1 MSPISL
7 FPNLASLTPSSA
19 IDLTSLRRPRTEAE
33 EREYQALNDS
43 SLETELQERPLSNWD
58 KRPLSDQVLGYP
70 ALLTGMPKDALVI
83 YISLSSDG
91 LELYGIDCSGI
102 LRCTGQDIRASST
115 RQMVSRYVGL
125 LSTYKDEAPEE
136 ELDVLAWSM
145 SKVFIEPLEDLIQ
158 AKEQIIFVPS
168 GDLARF
174 PLGALLFEN
183 RPLGLQKPVSQVP
196 SLSAFAHL
204 SLRRVAGTA
213 TIASIAR
220 PGSAKEAEAGGP
232 SALPMAGIEALLI
245 GQQFGITPLSAA
257 KVSNEKFCHQM
268 ERCHIM
274 HLSTHG
280 YFDQAAPLLSCI
292 SLADNFRVID
302 LLRVR
307 TKAFLVV
314 FSACLSGTGTTNNGD
329 DVLGFSHAMLAAGA
343 NAFLGALWSAN
354 DLVTMLLMILF
365 YTQLLDA
372 KAPVTLTRLWHQAC
386 LMLYVAEP
394 GQIKALL
401 GSFVAR
407 WDKMEE
413 KGLCPDAF
421 VKNGRRKLEKA
432 RDEWISKSGEP
443 TLNLK
448 HPYFWANFV
457 MIGNANNALRLA
469 EEPQD

>member
-1 MSPISL
+1 M
-7 FPNLASLTPSSA
+7 
-19 IDLTSLRRPRTEAE
+19 
-33 EREYQALNDS
+33 NDS
-43 SLETELQERPLSNWD
+43 SLETELKASPLSNWD
-58 KRPLSDQVLGYP
+58 TRPLSDQVLGYP

-83 YISLSSDG
+83 YIALSADG
-91 LELYGIDCSGI
+91 LELYGIDHSGI
-102 LRCTGQDIRASST
+102 LRCTGQDIIASST

-125 LSTYKDEAPEE
+125 LATYRDEAPGE
-136 ELDVLAWSM
+136 ELDNLAWSM
-145 SKVFIEPLEDLIQ
+145 SKVFIEPLEDLIRI
-158 AKEQIIFVPS
+158 KEQIIFVPS

-174 PLGALLFEN
+174 PLGTLLFEN
-183 RPLGLQKPVSQVP
+183 KPVGLQKPVSQVP

-213 TIASIAR
+213 TIAAIAR
-220 PGSAKEAEAGGP
+220 PGSAEEAQAGGL

-245 GQQFGITPLSAA
+245 GQQFGIAPLSAT
-257 KVSNEKFCHQM
+257 KVSKEKFCQEM

-280 YFDQAAPLLSCI
+280 HFDQAAPLLSYI
-292 SLADNFRVID
+292 TLADNFRVID

-329 DVLGFSHAMLAAGA
+329 NVLGFSHAMLAAGA

-354 DLVTMLLMILF
+354 DLVTMLLMTLF
-365 YTQLLDA
+365 YTQILDA
-372 KAPVTLTRLWHQAC
+372 KEPVTLARLWHQAC
-386 LMLYVAEP
+386 LMLYVAKPE
-394 GQIKALL
+394 QVKALL

-407 WDKMEE
+407 WDRMERD
-413 KGLCPDAF
+413 GLWPNAY

-432 RDEWISKSGEP
+432 RDEWISRSGEP

-448 HPYFWANFV
+448 HPYFWANYV
-457 MIGNANNALRLA
+457 MIGNANNALRVA